1 LAHSA
6 GAQEQVPTTLV
17 FPPFEHT
24 LGFRKA
30 TGIHLKLLL
39 GPRAYFQDPQGLA
52 AVKLR
57 SWDNRK
63 STDDDDELT
72 VYGVNSGRHQIIF
85 NTSMRSLGTFGKE
98 GSGDGQL
105 RLPRGIAADPQGN
118 VYVADTGNERIVR
131 LYNPRKKLQFVRNIG
146 VGILKEPH
154 QVALDSRGRIYVTD
168 HARNRVC
175 VFDSVGHMLR
185 FFPGPETPAP
195 VLLSPEGVAVTDA
208 GELWSHYREN
218 ALYISDSSNH
228 RIQKLSLEGQPRA
241 MVRGADFDRPE
252 ATFCY
257 LAVDYYGNLYATD
270 SVNHQVHK
278 FDRDLKFLT
287 SFGRRGRGDR
297 EFESPRG
304 IAIWR
309 RFGQVFIAEG
319 EGAQYYWIGV
329 DGYLR
334 GAFPPQFTEDRP
346 GSTIALLLTDPAEVH
361 LEVFDSTGSPVRD
374 LMPQFR
380 QFPGENDIV
389 WNGLDEYGSLVGPGE
404 YTIVV
409 EIEPTYSSKGTFKKR
424 LVTKVRRL

>member
-1 LAHSA
+1 
-6 GAQEQVPTTLV
+6 
-17 FPPFEHT
+17 
-24 LGFRKA
+24 
-30 TGIHLKLLL
+30 
-39 GPRAYFQDPQGLA
+39 
-52 AVKLR
+52 
-57 SWDNRK
+57 
-63 STDDDDELT
+63 
-72 VYGVNSGRHQIIF
+72 
-85 NTSMRSLGTFGKE
+85 
-98 GSGDGQL
+98 
-105 RLPRGIAADPQGN
+105 
-118 VYVADTGNERIVR
+118 
-131 LYNPRKKLQFVRNIG
+131 
-146 VGILKEPH
+146 
-154 QVALDSRGRIYVTD
+154 
-168 HARNRVC
+168 
-175 VFDSVGHMLR
+175 
-185 FFPGPETPAP
+185 
-195 VLLSPEGVAVTDA
+195 
-208 GELWSHYREN
+208 
-218 ALYISDSSNH
+218 
-228 RIQKLSLEGQPRA
+228 
-241 MVRGADFDRPE
+241 
-252 ATFCY
+252 
-257 LAVDYYGNLYATD
+257 
-270 SVNHQVHK
+270 VHK